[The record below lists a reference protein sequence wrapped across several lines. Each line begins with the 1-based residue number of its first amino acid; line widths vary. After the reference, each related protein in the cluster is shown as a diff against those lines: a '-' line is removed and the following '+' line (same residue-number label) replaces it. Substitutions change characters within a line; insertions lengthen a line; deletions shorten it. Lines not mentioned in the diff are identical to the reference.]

1 VEKTL
6 VLMSKYFSF
15 FLFVFLLLL
24 GSVSQAQR
32 IRYSEIERDDYR
44 QMNFEI
50 IGKVGGNIQ
59 VYKNY
64 RNKNDLSV
72 YDDDM
77 KLKNKLKLEFMPE
90 RVVNVDF
97 VTYQDFFYMIY
108 QYQKKNIV
116 HCTIV
121 KLDGEGKILTKPYDL
136 DTTQI
141 SSFGDNKVYAVVS
154 SDDEQKIMIFKVN
167 KRDEKRY
174 VFNTFLYNSNLE
186 LLKSSRLTMPVQDRE
201 GVFTEFSLDNEGN
214 LVFGRCGRGGSR
226 EYINRLDIA
235 LKQANEDTFRLYN
248 VPLKDK
254 TLDEVKIKVDNAKNR
269 IIASSFFYKQRK
281 GNIEG
286 LYNIVLDKTTFDK
299 IVENSF
305 VFNDTLRADAK
316 SDNSSM
322 KMAFNDYF
330 IKHLIPKKDGGFAVL
345 GELYY
350 TTSRSTGWN
359 RWDYL
364 YGYNTFTPLDYWYY
378 SPYSSYSYW
387 RWWDPWNRWN
397 SYSSTRHYYE
407 NVIIFSFDQSGNL
420 EWSNFVRK
428 TQYDDNTDMFLSYQ
442 LYNTGGEVHFLYNQL
457 ERREM
462 LLNDQTISPRDGQ
475 VKRNPTLRGLDKG
488 YEFMPR
494 FGKQV
499 AAKQI
504 VIPCMYKN
512 YICFAKLD
520 Y

>member
-1 VEKTL
+1 MNK
-6 VLMSKYFSF
+6 S
-15 FLFVFLLLL
+15 FLLIFLIQFL
-24 GSVSQAQR
+24 HSSSVTLAQR
-32 IRYSEIERDDYR
+32 IHYSEIERDDYR

-64 RNKNDLSV
+64 RNKNDLSI
-72 YDDDM
+72 YDNEM
-77 KLKNKLKLEFMPE
+77 MLKNKLKLEFMPE

-97 VTYQDFFYMIY
+97 VAYPDFFYMIY
-108 QYQKKNIV
+108 QYQKKNTV
-116 HCTIV
+116 YCSVV
-121 KLDGEGKILTKPYDL
+121 KLDGEGKIVTQPYDL

-154 SDDEQKIMIFKVN
+154 SDDEEKIMVFKIN
-167 KRDEKRY
+167 KRDDKRF
-174 VFNTFLYNSNLE
+174 VFTTFLFNKNLE
-186 LLKSSRLTMPVQDRE
+186 LLKTSRLAMPVQDRD
-201 GVFTEFSLDNEGN
+201 GVFTEFLLDNEGD
-214 LVFGRCGRGGSR
+214 LVFGRCGRSGSR
-226 EYINRLDIA
+226 EFINQFDLVVKAADA
-235 LKQANEDTFRLYN
+235 DTFRLSN
-248 VPLKDK
+248 VPLKDR
-254 TLDEVKIKVDNAKNR
+254 TLDEVKIKVDNVNKRVLAN
-269 IIASSFFYKQRK
+269 SFYYKQRK

-286 LYNIVLDKTTFDK
+286 IYCIVWDK
-299 IVENSF
+299 ISLGKLAENSF
-305 VFNDTLRADAK
+305 VFGDTLRSDAK

-330 IKHLIPKKDGGFAVL
+330 IKHVIPKKDGGFVVL
-345 GELYY
+345 SELYY

-407 NVIIFSFDQSGNL
+407 NVAIFSFDQNANL

-428 TQYDDNTDMFLSYQ
+428 NQYDDNTDMFLSYQ
-442 LYNTGGEVHFLYNQL
+442 LYYTGGEVHFLYNQL

-462 LLNDQTISPRDGQ
+462 LLNDQTIFRDGQ
-475 VKRNPTLRGLDKG
+475 IKRNPTLRGLDKG

-499 AAKQI
+499 AARQI